1 MDDIARDVN
10 PYAISTTNSTTNFN
24 TAFPWDQ
31 LREREPGIADQILRR
46 CSTRCEPYH
55 RTYRAY
61 WPQALR
67 PPQLPPNFANSHYL
81 HMTEFL
87 RIERPRANILGHGP
101 QDLLTV
107 TFSGVVT
114 RGGFG
119 LDYYAAQAEEEGW
132 PFDEDA
138 ICRAM
143 DYTQTWTDV
152 SKIRLVD
159 ATPIGNTG
167 LIQRGIFHVELV
179 RQLFP
184 HGEETV
190 RVPRLLHF
198 GLARNMTL
206 FINFDRALTERLH
219 LRRAFVGGAD
229 EYAV

>member
-1 MDDIARDVN
+1 MRARLTCARDVN
-10 PYAISTTNSTTNFN
+10 PYAISTTNFK
-24 TAFPWDQ
+24 TAMFPWPQ
-31 LREREPGIADQILRR
+31 LLEREPGIAEQILRR

-55 RTYRAY
+55 RTYNAY

-67 PPQLPPNFANSHYL
+67 PPQLPTNYSHSL
-81 HMTEFL
+81 DMTESL
-87 RIERPRANILGHGP
+87 RIERSRTQIEGHGP

-107 TFSGVVT
+107 TFSAVVT
-114 RGGFG
+114 RGNGFD

-167 LIQRGIFHVELV
+167 LIERGIFHVELV
-179 RQLFP
+179 RQAA

-198 GLARNMTL
+198 GPARNVTT
-206 FINFDRALTERLH
+206 FINFHRALTEQLH